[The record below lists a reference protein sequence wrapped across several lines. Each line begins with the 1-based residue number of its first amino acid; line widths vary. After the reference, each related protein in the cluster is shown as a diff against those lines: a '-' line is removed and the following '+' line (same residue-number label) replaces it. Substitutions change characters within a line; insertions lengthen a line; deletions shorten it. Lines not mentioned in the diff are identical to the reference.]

1 MSNNLVSQPLSVPN
15 KQMNPISNE
24 LEASIPNIQMG
35 MTGGMSN
42 SPRLQHFEISKKHMG
57 LMESAPNNLG
67 LQNPLVLNK
76 QMGSMEQQV
85 SGPGLQ
91 EFLRPNQQV
100 GDVEAMLSNMGS
112 QKILL
117 PSKRSAVGE
126 PIVRNSVAQQLMPN
140 KNVARMEAFTNTT
153 GMQQLPSP
161 NKKTIQVHSN
171 FSTPASQNLP
181 ASTKKMVRNESISG
195 RSGTKQSQTPKN
207 RTTQMEPSAKVHT
220 ESFESVRSKMRESL
234 ASALALVTQ
243 QQDKTS
249 NEESNSG
256 NQQMQQGP
264 QRIES
269 TSMLAD
275 AADHE
280 SENPPDSL
288 PLKESCSAGRANKG
302 HSASQAI
309 FVNESMVESAQTWK
323 GDGHL
328 IQCNTVLANEDV
340 SFGDSFFV
348 KDELLQGNGL
358 AWALDV
364 DVDVGE
370 LKEIQIAKKPKLEN
384 EKVGGVREEQAV
396 QSPKSM
402 ALRIEVELF
411 KLFGGV
417 NKKYKERG
425 RSLLFNLKDRN
436 NPELRERVMSGE
448 LPPERLCSM
457 TAEELASKELS
468 QWRIAKAEEFAQMV
482 VLPDSDVDI
491 RRLVRKTHKGEFQVE
506 VEQDDGVSVEVS
518 VGTSALTRLESKNRD
533 MEDHHSANAD
543 EIKDRDNVEGEKSS
557 SENQDLSCSLT
568 IPNDGTDLLQGL
580 MVDEFK
586 DAEFLPPIVSLDEF
600 MESLDSEPPFENL
613 PMDGGKISP
622 SDKESSDQGS
632 KDPVGATTEKSDKV
646 EVKFTDSD
654 VKTKSK
660 ESSTEPKSS
669 PPDAASKCEHVW
681 EGELQLTIS
690 AAVTVVGFFKSGEKT
705 STKEWPSSLEIKG
718 RVRLD
723 AFEKFIQDL
732 PMSRSRA
739 VMVVHFVL
747 KDGSSE
753 NDRVNLSEV
762 VDSYVSDERLGFA
775 EPAPGVELYLC
786 PPHTKIVEMLS
797 KHLSK
802 GHTDTLNSIESGL
815 IGIIVWRKP
824 HLSSAISPNS
834 SAHHKHSSKRQHFTP
849 RRHHEKDPIMN
860 ANFASKQTLPP
871 MGDDDDDIP
880 PGFGP
885 AAARDEDDLPEFNFS
900 GPTNPSVPKHFN
912 STNMSPCRPVDQ
924 VRALIHKYGQPSS
937 NVISRNVGIRTQPW
951 NNDDDD
957 IPEWQPQPLTQ
968 HHLPPQQP
976 PVLNFQ
982 PPVLPQAVNQH
993 PVNMVQGMFVAPPQG
1008 DGMWQQPPGYSGLQ
1022 PSNIG
1027 TQPSGG
1033 QHYGVPVAGQL
1044 PGIGRRRDAAPR
1056 SRGF

>member
-1 MSNNLVSQPLSVPN
+1 MSNNLVSQTLSVPT

-24 LEASIPNIQMG
+24 LESSIPNVQMG
-35 MTGGMSN
+35 MTGGMSY
-42 SPRLQHFEISKKHMG
+42 SPRLQHFEISKKQMG
-57 LMESAPNNLG
+57 LMESSPNNLG
-67 LQNPLVLNK
+67 LQNPSVLNK

-91 EFLRPNQQV
+91 QFLRPNQQV
-100 GDVEAMLSNMGS
+100 GDMEAMLSNMGS
-112 QKILL
+112 QKMLL
-117 PSKRSAVGE
+117 PSKRTAVGE
-126 PIVRNSVAQQLMPN
+126 PIVRNSVAQQLMSN
-140 KNVARMEAFTNTT
+140 KNVARVEAFTNAT

-161 NKKTIQVHSN
+161 NKKTIVVHSN
-171 FSTPASQNLP
+171 FSTPALQNLP

-195 RSGTKQSQTPKN
+195 RSGAKQSQTPKN
-207 RTTQMEPSAKVHT
+207 RTTQMEPSAKVQK
-220 ESFESVRSKMRESL
+220 ESFESVRLKMRESL

-243 QQDKTS
+243 QQEKTS
-249 NEESNSG
+249 NEESISG

-264 QRIES
+264 QRTES
-269 TSMLAD
+269 TSMPAD
-275 AADHE
+275 DADHV
-280 SENPPDSL
+280 SENSTDSL
-288 PLKESCSAGRANKG
+288 LSKESCSSGRANKG
-302 HSASQAI
+302 SSRSQCI
-309 FVNESMVESAQTWK
+309 FVNESIGESAQTWK

-328 IQCNTVLANEDV
+328 IQCNTVMPNEDV
-340 SFGDSFFV
+340 SFGDNFFV

-358 AWALDV
+358 AWALDL

-370 LKEIQIAKKPKLEN
+370 MKEIQIAKKPKLEN
-384 EKVGGVREEQAV
+384 ENVGGVKEEQAV

-402 ALRIEVELF
+402 ALRIEIELF
-411 KLFGGV
+411 KLFGDV

-468 QWRIAKAEEFAQMV
+468 QWRIAKAEELAQMV

-506 VEQDDGVSVEVS
+506 VEQDDVVSVEVS
-518 VGTSALTRLESKNRD
+518 VGTSALTRQESKNKD
-533 MEDHHSANAD
+533 MEAHRSA
-543 EIKDRDNVEGEKSS
+543 KDDVVSEKSS
-557 SENQDLSCSLT
+557 SGNQDLSCSLT

-600 MESLDSEPPFENL
+600 MESLDSEPPFEIL
-613 PMDGGKISP
+613 PMDGGKMISP
-622 SDKESSDQGS
+622 SDKARSDLGS
-632 KDPVGATTEKSDKV
+632 KDPVGATTPEKSDKV

-654 VKTKSK
+654 VKMKSE
-660 ESSTEPKSS
+660 ESSKEPKSS
-669 PPDAASKCEHVW
+669 PPDTASKCKHVW

-690 AAVTVVGFFKSGEKT
+690 AVVTVVGFFKSGEKT

-739 VMVVHFVL
+739 VMVVRFVL
-747 KDGSSE
+747 KEGSLE
-753 NDRVNLSEV
+753 DDRANLSEAV
-762 VDSYVSDERLGFA
+762 HSYVLDERLGFA

-802 GHTDTLNSIESGL
+802 DHPDALNSIDSGL

-834 SAHHKHSSKRQHFTP
+834 SAHHRHSSKRQHVTP
-849 RRHHEKDPIMN
+849 RKHHEKDPIMN
-860 ANFASKQTLPP
+860 ANFASKQTVPP
-871 MGDDDDDIP
+871 TGDDDNDIP

-900 GPTNPSVPKHFN
+900 GPTSSSLPKHFN
-912 STNMSPCRPVDQ
+912 STKMAPCRPVDQ
-924 VRALIHKYGQPSS
+924 VRELIHKYGQSGS
-937 NVISRNVGIRTQPW
+937 NVSSRNVGIRTQPW
-951 NNDDDD
+951 NNEDDD

-968 HHLPPQQP
+968 HHLPLQPP

-982 PPVLPQAVNQH
+982 PPVMPQAVNQL
-993 PVNMVQGMFVAPPQG
+993 PVNMVQGFVAPPQG
-1008 DGMWQQPPGYSGLQ
+1008 GGMWQQPPGYSGLQ
-1022 PSNIG
+1022 PNNIA

-1033 QHYGVPVAGQL
+1033 QYYGVPLVGQP
-1044 PGIGRRRDAAPR
+1044 PGIVRRQDAAPR
-1056 SRGF
+1056 SRGY